1 ISIVGIM
8 VGVMAL
14 IVVLSVMKG
23 FEVDLREKILGANAH
38 MVVLKFGGRI
48 KEYHKVIK
56 EVEKVEGVVAATPY
70 IYNQV
75 MLMFRGRSV
84 GVVMKGIDVVSID
97 KVTALSEKIIEGS
110 LQSLKIPFK
119 SEAFPGILIGK
130 ELAAS
135 LGVLEGDTVDALTA
149 VGSPTPFGMLPNRV
163 TFRIS
168 GIFDFGMYEYDSSLT
183 FISLENAQR
192 FFNMGN
198 DVTGI
203 EMKAEEIYM
212 AKETGI
218 RVADALETNLG
229 EYYLVKNWM
238 ELNKN
243 LFAALK
249 LERLAMFIIL
259 ALIVLVAAFNI
270 ISTLIMVVVEKGRE
284 IAVLISMGATKKS
297 IMKIFMIEGMVMGII
312 GTALG
317 VTGGLILDILLVKYP
332 IIKLPEDVY
341 NMDTLPVIIEPSI
354 FLTVSLAALVIS
366 FLATL
371 YPSWQASRLDPVEA
385 LRHE

>member
-1 ISIVGIM
+1 
-8 VGVMAL
+8 MAL

-23 FEVDLREKILGANAH
+23 FEENLREKILGANAH
-38 MVVLKFGGRI
+38 IVVLKFGGGI
-48 KEYHKVIK
+48 KEYEKVIK

-84 GVVMKGIDVVSID
+84 GVVMKGIDVALID

-110 LQSLKIPFK
+110 LQGIEVPFK

-130 ELAAS
+130 ELAVS

-203 EMKAEEIYM
+203 EIKAEKIYM
-212 AKETGI
+212 AKETGM
-218 RVADALETNLG
+218 RVADALETNLD

-270 ISTLIMVVVEKGRE
+270 ISTLIMVVMEKGRE
-284 IAVLISMGATKKS
+284 IAVLISMGATKNS

-317 VTGGLILDILLVKYP
+317 VTGGLILDIVLVKYP

-354 FLTVSLAALVIS
+354 FLTVSLAALIIS

>member
-1 ISIVGIM
+1 M

-23 FEVDLREKILGANAH
+23 FEEDLRKKILGANAH
-38 MVVLKFGGRI
+38 MVVLKFGGGI
-48 KEYHKVIK
+48 KEYEKVIE
-56 EVEKVEGVVAATPY
+56 EVEKVEGVVAATPH

-75 MLMFRGRSV
+75 MLMFRGRSI
-84 GVVMKGIDVVSID
+84 GVVMKGIDAASID

-110 LQSLKIPFK
+110 LQGIEVPFK
-119 SEAFPGILIGK
+119 SETFPGILIGK
-130 ELAAS
+130 ELASS
-135 LGVLEGDTVDALTA
+135 LGVLVGDTIDALTA

-163 TFRIS
+163 TFRVS
-168 GIFDFGMYEYDSSLT
+168 GIFDFGMYEYDSSLA
-183 FISLENAQR
+183 FISLANAQL
-192 FFNMGN
+192 FFNMRN

-203 EMKAEEIYM
+203 EIKAEKIYM
-212 AKETGI
+212 AKEIGK
-218 RVADALETNLG
+218 RVAEALESKLG
-229 EYYLVKNWM
+229 ELYLVKNWM

-284 IAVLISMGATKKS
+284 IAILISMGATRNS

-312 GTALG
+312 GTVFG
-317 VTGGLILDILLVKYP
+317 VIGGLILDIVLVKYP
-332 IIKLPEDVY
+332 IIKLPQDVY
-341 NMDTLPVIIEPSI
+341 NIDTLPVIIEPSI
-354 FLTVSLAALVIS
+354 FLTVSMAAVVIS

-371 YPSWQASRLDPVEA
+371 YPSWQASKLDPVEA